1 PPRPAAPEPAALA
14 DDAPRLDRRGPAPGM
29 TRVYVGTGR
38 AFGITPQALVDAISN
53 ISGIPKEQIGGVELA
68 DRFSVVE
75 FPEPVVQIVLR
86 AMRQKRIGGRKI
98 AIRRFIEGDELRG
111 QGDEE

>member
-1 PPRPAAPEPAALA
+1 
-14 DDAPRLDRRGPAPGM
+14 M

-38 AFGITPQALVDAISN
+38 AFGITPQVLVDAISN
-53 ISGIPKEQIGGVELA
+53 LSGIPKEQIGGVEIA

-98 AIRRFIEGDELRG
+98 AIRRFIEGDEHRG
-111 QGDEE
+111 QGGEE